1 MRILSW
7 RNCIS
12 TDKDD
17 DGDREK
23 YVDSDNDD
31 SDDDDSDDDDRD
43 GEDGWW
49 HRGGLRVLPRIG
61 RTQTIASLVIYPRIH
76 QIYIY
81 VPNNMM

>member
-1 MRILSW
+1 M
-7 RNCIS
+7 
-12 TDKDD
+12 DKDD
-17 DGDREK
+17 DGDCEK

-31 SDDDDSDDDDRD
+31 DDDGDDDRN

-61 RTQTIASLVIYPRIH
+61 LTRTIASLVIYPRIH
-76 QIYIY
+76 HQIYIH